1 MSTVLKRNPVTVVVP
16 VYGDLPSLLSC
27 IESLKVTVNQQ
38 VDTVL
43 LVNDC
48 GPDADAFE
56 AALLAL
62 ITGEPAFRYER
73 NPRNLG
79 FVGNCN
85 RAALELD
92 LTDND
97 ILLLNSDT
105 VTTPG
110 FIEELSAVLHSS
122 PQHGI
127 VCARS
132 NNATIASLPFRLRVP
147 GAERPADRTLAVHAA
162 LQHTLPRFSVAPVS
176 MGFCFLVRRSLIT
189 RYGLFD
195 EIFSPGYGE
204 ENDFCLRMRSHGFL
218 SLIAHRALV
227 LHVGGL
233 SFQSTRRTQLRTAH
247 ERILTARHP
256 GYTEAVQS
264 YLKRDCDPVDV
275 FADCLVPADDT
286 VRLLIDCAA
295 HPSPAELALLAAA
308 NDSADPTL
316 CITVSVPETNRRT
329 VAARFPKL
337 EIVSHRRMERV
348 WDVSFTAAAN
358 PDAAQLD
365 RLVRSSPR
373 PTLLTTKPIGET
385 PEAAEAGIR
394 RLHATGHGMTLVS
407 QLHAQIGHVVDPET
421 LRKVW
426 AANAVRAQDAGI
438 SVVIAPGRSTRM
450 LREVETR
457 SPHLARLLRGVA
469 RRIRAEQP

>member
-1 MSTVLKRNPVTVVVP
+1 MTPTSMRNPVTVVVP
-16 VYGDLPSLLSC
+16 VYGDLPSLLGC
-27 IESLKVTVNQQ
+27 VESLKLTVDQQ
-38 VDTVL
+38 IDSVL

-48 GPDADAFE
+48 GPDADAIE
-56 AALLAL
+56 AALLAA
-62 ITGEPAFRYER
+62 IENEPGFRYER

-110 FIEELSAVLHSS
+110 FIEELSSVLHSA
-122 PQHGI
+122 PEHGI

-132 NNATIASLPFRLRVP
+132 NNATIASLPFRLRDPRAGRNV
-147 GAERPADRTLAVHAA
+147 ERTLAVHEA
-162 LQHTLPRFSVAPVS
+162 LRDSLPRFSVAPVS
-176 MGFCFLVRRSLIT
+176 MGFCFLVRRALIT
-189 RYGLFD
+189 EYGLFD
-195 EIFSPGYGE
+195 EIFAPGYGE

-233 SFQSTRRTQLRTAH
+233 SFMPTRRAQLRNAH

-264 YLKRDCDPVDV
+264 YLKRDGDPVDV
-275 FADCLVPADDT
+275 FADCLVPADTT
-286 VRLLIDCAA
+286 VRLLIDCAGQ
-295 HPSPAELALLAAA
+295 PTPAELELLSEL
-308 NDSADPTL
+308 NGVTEPSLRT
-316 CITVSVPETNRRT
+316 TVSVPATHRREL
-329 VAARFPKL
+329 ASRFPRL
-337 EIVSHRRMERV
+337 DVIAHRQLDRV
-348 WDVSFTAAAN
+348 WDVSFSAAPA

-373 PTLLTTKPIGET
+373 PTLLLAGGSTAGHDARLI
-385 PEAAEAGIR
+385 GIR
-394 RLHATGHGMTLVS
+394 RLVPTEGRPADVIAELSTR
-407 QLHAQIGHVVDPET
+407 IGRDVINPDT
-421 LRKVW
+421 LRSAW
-426 AANAVRAQDAGI
+426 WANAARAREAGI
-438 SVVIAPGRSTRM
+438 PLVFPPGRG
-450 LREVETR
+450 
-457 SPHLARLLRGVA
+457 ARLLNAVERRSPFLARVLRRVA
-469 RRIRAEQP
+469 RRG